1 MIFFENG
8 DAEGEEVAFEMIDNK
23 TVMARPHPGLTPLSK
38 LTWPRTHQ
46 FKKGTDE
53 ELMNLY
59 VRFIRSSFWGSG
71 GLTAATERA
80 LKAELKARRLVG

>member
-1 MIFFENG
+1 MIY
-8 DAEGEEVAFEMIDNK
+8 DV
-23 TVMARPHPGLTPLSK
+23 TPTGLIKVKRSE
-38 LTWPRTHQ
+38 